1 MSQLLLGVPMVL
13 LYLLGVGV
21 AFVFTGARKPAP
33 AAKPEGSS
41 LTPSG

>member
-1 MSQLLLGVPMVL
+1 V

-21 AFVFTGARKPAP
+21 AFVFTGARKTAEAP
-33 AAKPEGSS
+33 KPESSS